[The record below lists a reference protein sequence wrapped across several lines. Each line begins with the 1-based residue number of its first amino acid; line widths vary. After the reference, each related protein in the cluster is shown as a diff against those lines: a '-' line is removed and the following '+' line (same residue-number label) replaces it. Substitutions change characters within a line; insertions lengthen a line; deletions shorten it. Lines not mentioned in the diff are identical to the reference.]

1 MKKTMTRK
9 SDTKITDDELMKNIH
24 NMVNVEDF
32 LSYKELAELIGIKRT
47 NGRSKKLQI
56 ENLRRFMEF
65 EYDSAQK
72 KYLITNIYDEYLP
85 KKSRKLREDAIYT
98 KYIEMLLLE
107 YLRKQDGYSAVMS
120 KTSWWVTL
128 SMVNSD
134 FVKYKNI
141 DKRKLLLSEHLT
153 STMDSDNIDAFFDA
167 TIKRFTTLFSRSL
180 KSLES
185 RMIINTPSYVYI
197 YRFDDDKPGEFKI
210 ANDNLVSKIIDCE
223 YDALHEIG
231 FKTKEQLFIHPE
243 KKKEYYR
250 ILNDI
255 EYRRLGFVECYR
267 ELQIVFGK
275 NHLDEEFNYTK
286 QQILD
291 AAIECNDA
299 FKTNI
304 DNYIIN
310 NYNKNRV
317 VMDNAE
323 DMSIDEMNDFLN
335 TIGIDTNLL
344 FINNKVLKDYVNN
357 QLTLSNRLIKIVR
370 KGETK

>member
-1 MKKTMTRK
+1 M
-9 SDTKITDDELMKNIH
+9 
-24 NMVNVEDF
+24 
-32 LSYKELAELIGIKRT
+32 
-47 NGRSKKLQI
+47 
-56 ENLRRFMEF
+56 
-65 EYDSAQK
+65 
-72 KYLITNIYDEYLP
+72 
-85 KKSRKLREDAIYT
+85 
-98 KYIEMLLLE
+98 
-107 YLRKQDGYSAVMS
+107 
-120 KTSWWVTL
+120 
-128 SMVNSD
+128 
-134 FVKYKNI
+134 
-141 DKRKLLLSEHLT
+141 
-153 STMDSDNIDAFFDA
+153 
-167 TIKRFTTLFSRSL
+167 
-180 KSLES
+180 
-185 RMIINTPSYVYI
+185 
-197 YRFDDDKPGEFKI
+197 
-210 ANDNLVSKIIDCE
+210 SKIIDCE

-291 AAIECNDA
+291 AAMECNDA